1 MVSTRCSEV
10 ISQRRS
16 SVHANP
22 IDSTYI
28 DVLIFSLFK
37 IDVVNLLRIKALL
50 AKEFN
55 VQPSEIDN
63 MPAWEYELFVK
74 QVNDIVKDENEKNKQ
89 ELDKAGIKDAQKMSN
104 PNTLRKMQQS
114 AIPKMPNININS
126 SNMSIPKL

>member
-1 MVSTRCSEV
+1 
-10 ISQRRS
+10 
-16 SVHANP
+16 
-22 IDSTYI
+22 
-28 DVLIFSLFK
+28 
-37 IDVVNLLRIKALL
+37 
-50 AKEFN
+50 
-55 VQPSEIDN
+55 